1 MEIID
6 WRELYAANRAV
17 IEGRGAGTG
26 LEDRLPISIHRPDG
40 LLAPGTVPGGL
51 LGTGTDLPSGLPGTV
66 APAGPGAGGRGG
78 PPAGPAPRRG
88 APPVAPARPAALR
101 RVTPPAA
108 TAHVVEHHD
117 GRRTRRIRLHVP
129 EGADPATP
137 APLVVAL
144 HGCTQTA
151 ATFAA
156 GALLDEEADRRGVLV
171 AYPEQVRDDNPQGC
185 WNWFSAGHQARGA
198 GEPAFLAGA
207 TRAVMA
213 AGWAIDR
220 ERVYVAG
227 MSAGAAMASVLAA
240 TYPDL
245 FAALAMHSGLAY
257 GCARSLPAATQAMT
271 RGAPDPEAQGRGAAA
286 RPVPA
291 LVIHGTADAIVCP
304 VNGEHA
310 VRQWMTT
317 NRLAAG
323 GDYESDVARPDAAA
337 RDDGAGRRAVTRRT
351 WFDAAGRVMQEHLE
365 VEGLGHAWSGGAAGG
380 SYTDPRGPSA
390 AAAILDFF
398 ARVSA

>member
-1 MEIID
+1 METID

-17 IEGRGAGTG
+17 IERH
-26 LEDRLPISIHRPDG
+26 LPVV
-40 LLAPGTVPGGL
+40 T
-51 LGTGTDLPSGLPGTV
+51 
-66 APAGPGAGGRGG
+66 G
-78 PPAGPAPRRG
+78 PPASGFG
-88 APPVAPARPAALR
+88 APGPGPDAGELAPLPALVRGGRPAE
-101 RVTPPAA
+101 AA
-108 TAHVVEHHD
+108 RFVEHHD
-117 GRRTRRIRLHVP
+117 GRRVRRIRVHVP
-129 EGADPATP
+129 ERLDGSVP
-137 APLVVAL
+137 APLVLAL

-151 ATFAA
+151 ATFAS
-156 GALLDEEADRRGVLV
+156 GALLDDEADRHGFVV
-171 AYPEQVRDDNPQGC
+171 AYPEQIRDDNPQGC

-207 TRAVMA
+207 TEAVMS
-213 AGWAIDR
+213 AGWTIDR
-220 ERVYVAG
+220 DRVFVVG

-240 TYPDL
+240 TYPDV

-257 GCARSLPAATQAMT
+257 GCARNLPAATQAMT
-271 RGAPDPEAQGRGAAA
+271 RGGPDPEGQARAAFAAMGRAA

-291 LVIHGTADAIVCP
+291 LVIHGTADQIVCP

-310 VRQWMTT
+310 VRQWLAT

-323 GDYESDVARPDAAA
+323 GGYEPDVARPDTVV
-337 RDDGAGRRAVTRRT
+337 RGDSAGRPATRRT
-351 WFDAAGRVMQEHLE
+351 WVDARGRVIQEHIE

-390 AAAILDFF
+390 AAAVWDFF

>member
-6 WRELYAANRAV
+6 WRALYAANRAV
-17 IEGRGAGTG
+17 IEGHPAGRAPALRDHVAPGPLVDPGRLAPDHLTTGTSLPDHLTAGTG
-26 LEDRLPISIHRPDG
+26 LLEHLPTATP
-40 LLAPGTVPGGL
+40 LPGGL
-51 LGTGTDLPSGLPGTV
+51 LGTGSRV
-66 APAGPGAGGRGG
+66 MPATL
-78 PPAGPAPRRG
+78 
-88 APPVAPARPAALR
+88 RPAAS
-101 RVTPPAA
+101 PADPA

-117 GRRTRRIRLHVP
+117 GRRARRIRLHVP
-129 EGADPATP
+129 ERVDPATP

-171 AYPEQVRDDNPQGC
+171 AYPEQIRDDNPQGC

-213 AGWAIDR
+213 AGWAIDP

-240 TYPDL
+240 TYPDM

-271 RGAPDPEAQGRGAAA
+271 RGAPDPEAQGRAAFGAMGAAA

-317 NRLAAG
+317 NRLAASG
-323 GDYESDVARPDAAA
+323 GYEPDAARPDAAV
-337 RDDGAGRRAVTRRT
+337 RDDAAGRRADTRRT
-351 WFDAAGRVMQEHLE
+351 WFDAAGRVMQEHVE

>member
-66 APAGPGAGGRGG
+66 APA
-78 PPAGPAPRRG
+78 
-88 APPVAPARPAALR
+88 RPAALR
-101 RVTPPAA
+101 RVTPPAD

-271 RGAPDPEAQGRGAAA
+271 RGAPDPEAQGRAAFAAMGAAA

-310 VRQWMTT
+310 VRQWMTPT
-317 NRLAAG
+317 RLAAG
-323 GDYESDVARPDAAA
+323 GATAADGAPPAAAA

>member
-6 WRELYAANRAV
+6 WRALYAANQAV
-17 IEGRGAGTG
+17 IEGARAGRTPAVSDHVVPAMPAPATG
-26 LEDRLPISIHRPDG
+26 LPDRLTSGVGLPA
-40 LLAPGTVPGGL
+40 LLAPAT
-51 LGTGTDLPSGLPGTV
+51 GLPGDLDTAAGLPGALLGPGPLGQPTALRPSV
-66 APAGPGAGGRGG
+66 SPAPA
-78 PPAGPAPRRG
+78 
-88 APPVAPARPAALR
+88 
-101 RVTPPAA
+101 
-108 TAHVVEHHD
+108 AHVVEHHD
-117 GRRTRRIRLHVP
+117 GRRARPIRLHVP
-129 EGADPATP
+129 ESVDPAVP
-137 APLVVAL
+137 APLVIAL

-171 AYPEQVRDDNPQGC
+171 AYPEQVREDNPQGC

-207 TRAVMA
+207 TEAVMA

-240 TYPDL
+240 TYPDV
-245 FAALAMHSGLAY
+245 FGALAMHSGLAY

-271 RGAPDPEAQGRGAAA
+271 RGAPDPEAQGRAAFRAMGANA
-286 RPVPA
+286 RPMPTV
-291 LVIHGTADAIVCP
+291 VIQGTADPIVCP

-310 VRQWMTT
+310 VRQWMAT

-323 GDYESDVARPDAAA
+323 GDYEPDLARPDAEV
-337 RDDGAGRRAVTRRT
+337 RDDAAGRRAATRRT
-351 WFDAAGRVMQEHLE
+351 WFDGAGRVMQEHLE